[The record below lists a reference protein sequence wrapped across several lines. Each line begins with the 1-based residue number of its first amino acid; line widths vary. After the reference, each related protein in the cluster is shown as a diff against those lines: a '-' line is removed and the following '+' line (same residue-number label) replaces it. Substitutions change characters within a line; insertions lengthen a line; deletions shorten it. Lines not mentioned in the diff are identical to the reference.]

1 MSGST
6 TLSVIVPVYNE
17 QYLVQESLSRLQV
30 LGESPLLSRVKVIVV
45 DDHSTDQT
53 PMTLQRFQQFFE
65 ENFGRGKFEWLF
77 LRHDRNQGK
86 GAKSD
91 HARFIHSCRS
101 L

>member
-17 QYLVQESLSRLQV
+17 QYLVHESLRRLQV

-53 PMTLQRFQQFFE
+53 PRRCNGFRSPVREILH
-65 ENFGRGKFEWLF
+65 GVSLKWLF
-77 LRHDRNQGK
+77 LRHDRNQEK
-86 GAKSD
+86 APVY
-91 HARFIHSCRS
+91 ARV
-101 L
+101 